1 MVWQHSWL
9 ALPLLA
15 TSWYLDMS
23 PAPWPPGHRDSAV
36 LLNTAATGNLCHRV
50 CSCCRQFVLVVL
62 VVDILLFLQDT
73 VLTISFTVCPSLY
86 FC

>member
-1 MVWQHSWL
+1 MWQHSWL

-23 PAPWPPGHRDSAV
+23 PVPWPPGHRDSAV
-36 LLNTAATGNLCHRV
+36 LLDTAATDNLSPRV
-50 CSCCRQFVLVVL
+50 CPWCRQFML

-73 VLTISFTVCPSLY
+73 VLTIPFAVCPSLY